1 MTDRGSR
8 PQPTERSF
16 ITSACFPST
25 RYQGSK
31 AKLVDWIW
39 SQLAALTREGLAF
52 DTCLDAFGGTGAVAY
67 RLKQAGKTVT
77 YNDLLRFNHQFGLAL
92 IENGQVRLSEEEVE
106 WLLRAHPQVA
116 YPRLIQDTF
125 AGIYFTDRENA
136 WLDRTVA
143 NIRSLEEPFKAA
155 LAFFALAQSCII
167 KRPYNL
173 FHRKNLYMRLARV
186 ERSFGNKATW
196 DAPFE
201 HWFRTFVQQANDA
214 IFDNGQPNRA
224 LNNDAC
230 EVPGRYDLVY
240 IDTPYISHKGIGVDY
255 RDFYHFLEGLTIY
268 DQWASQIDRRSRH
281 LRLEREPN
289 EWTDRQRVHAA
300 FQRLFD
306 RFRESILVV
315 SYRSDGIP
323 SEDELASMLRQVKRN
338 VRVEHFGQ
346 YKYVLSTNAQSKE
359 ILLIGS

>member
-1 MTDRGSR
+1 MTESGPHPLPTDSR
-8 PQPTERSF
+8 PLTR
-16 ITSACFPST
+16 ARFPST

-39 SQLAALTREGLAF
+39 SQIAPLEIEGHGVH
-52 DTCLDAFGGTGAVAY
+52 TCLDAFGGTGAVAY

-92 IENGQVRLSEEEVE
+92 IENRTVRLCDEEVE
-106 WLLRAHPQVA
+106 GLLCAHPGVA
-116 YPRLIQDTF
+116 YPTFIQDTF
-125 AGIYFTDRENA
+125 AGVYFTDEENA
-136 WLDRTVA
+136 WLDRTITNV
-143 NIRSLEEPFKAA
+143 RSLEDPFKAA
-155 LAFFALAQSCII
+155 LAFFALAQACTI

-201 HWFRTFVQQANDA
+201 HWFRTFVEQANDA
-214 IFDNGQPNRA
+214 VFDNGRPNRA
-224 LNNDAC
+224 LNGDAC

-240 IDTPYISHKGIGVDY
+240 IDTPYISKKGVGVDY

-268 DQWASQIDRRSRH
+268 DRWGDQIDRRSRH

-289 EWTDRQRVHAA
+289 EWADKGRVHAA
-300 FQRLFD
+300 FRRLFD
-306 RFRESILVV
+306 RFRECILVV

-323 SEDELASMLRQVKRN
+323 SEEELVSMLRQVKRD
-338 VRVEHFGQ
+338 VRVEQYGQ
-346 YKYVLSTNAQSKE
+346 YKYALSTNARSKE
-359 ILLIGS
+359 ILLIGT